1 MFRGR
6 GCDTC
11 NNTGY
16 KGRVGIFE
24 LMIMNDEL
32 REMVMRNSSNDDLR
46 KAAKANGMLPLRE
59 GGYQFIF
66 DGLTSPEEVIRE
78 TVVES

>member
-32 REMVMRNSSNDDLR
+32 RELVMGNASNDDLR
-46 KAAKANGMLPLRE
+46 KVAKAHGMLPLRE

>member
-1 MFRGR
+1 MRNAS
-6 GCDTC
+6 D
-11 NNTGY
+11 
-16 KGRVGIFE
+16 
-24 LMIMNDEL
+24 DEL
-32 REMVMRNSSNDDLR
+32 RKV
-46 KAAKANGMLPLRE
+46 AKSHGMLPLRE

>member
-1 MFRGR
+1 M
-6 GCDTC
+6 
-11 NNTGY
+11 
-16 KGRVGIFE
+16 GIFE

-32 REMVMRNSSNDDLR
+32 RELVMGNASNDDLR
-46 KAAKANGMLPLRE
+46 KVAKANGMLPLRE